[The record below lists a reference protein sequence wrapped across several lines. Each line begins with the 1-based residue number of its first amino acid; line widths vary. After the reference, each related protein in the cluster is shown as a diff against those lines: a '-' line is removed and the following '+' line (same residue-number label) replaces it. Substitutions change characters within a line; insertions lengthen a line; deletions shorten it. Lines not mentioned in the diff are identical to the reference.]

1 MAVIS
6 EAQNYQDYMIPHTWA
21 NEEETQPQ
29 LEQQNIDGL
38 VVEPTK
44 PTIMEMITKI
54 AFSPIGLTV
63 LGLVGLGLVASGFKK
78 E

>member
-29 LEQQNIDGL
+29 PQPEAQNIDGL

-44 PTIMEMITKI
+44 PRVIEMITKI

-63 LGLVGLGLVASGFKK
+63 LGLVGLGLVV
-78 E
+78 

>member
-21 NEEETQPQ
+21 TEEETQPQ
-29 LEQQNIDGL
+29 ITPEAQNIDGL

-44 PTIMEMITKI
+44 PTVMEMITRLH
-54 AFSPIGLTV
+54 FHPLD
-63 LGLVGLGLVASGFKK
+63 
-78 E
+78 